1 MVLRWPP
8 CELIFLRSGLGRALR
23 RPRLRRYD
31 RSLIA
36 DLPGGE
42 DILRRGPIV
51 MIVCG
56 GSMSS
61 PSMLAEWTV
70 QAAAL

>member
-1 MVLRWPP
+1 
-8 CELIFLRSGLGRALR
+8 LR
-23 RPRLRRYD
+23 RPCLRRYD